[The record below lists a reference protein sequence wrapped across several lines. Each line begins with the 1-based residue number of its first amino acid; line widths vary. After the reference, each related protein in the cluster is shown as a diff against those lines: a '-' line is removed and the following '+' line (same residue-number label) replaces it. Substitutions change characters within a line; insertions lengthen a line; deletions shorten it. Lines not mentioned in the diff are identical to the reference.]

1 MSNWWWWVSEDGHQ
15 GRHFN
20 KSLKP
25 QRDEKMILLASA
37 NRQFPAIINCFCSVI
52 WVVNKEMSLKCRCFS
67 YIVTRLFDTIL
78 GSQFL
83 FSHPMSMGTTCY
95 QNKCELTSLILM
107 TIESIPISCFYFVV
121 ILALGP
127 LVSWCTCWKKK
138 KFLSGLV
145 NHCVLYSNQYLQVT
159 KQSTASLVTTLV
171 SRNILVCGFRVA
183 KHCQLQGV
191 FGN

>member
-1 MSNWWWWVSEDGHQ
+1 MGGWEKSSANWLKCLIGDGGFQRMVIRRGILVSHQ

-37 NRQFPAIINCFCSVI
+37 NRQFTAIINCFCSVI

-83 FSHPMSMGTTCY
+83 LSPHVHGDHLLPKQMWINVSHTDDYREHSHFLLLLCCY
-95 QNKCELTSLILM
+95 
-107 TIESIPISCFYFVV
+107 F
-121 ILALGP
+121 
-127 LVSWCTCWKKK
+127 
-138 KFLSGLV
+138 
-145 NHCVLYSNQYLQVT
+145 
-159 KQSTASLVTTLV
+159 
-171 SRNILVCGFRVA
+171 GF
-183 KHCQLQGV
+183 GSSD
-191 FGN
+191 